1 MKTSHKSI
9 ALVEEALKTIGYLQL
24 FEITEDLAQRVTH
37 LVDPELSIRHKNKSK
52 ESNSYKNAMSH
63 SYQITKRD
71 LLKILWLRNGKS
83 SKNISRNYGYLYI
96 LSNPAWKSKL
106 KVGVTIDIPS
116 RLSSYQ
122 TSSPFRDFKIEK
134 YYLVKNP
141 YDLEKTILSSIP
153 SQGEWIDVENLSKV
167 REIIAESSAAM

>member
-83 SKNISRNYGYLYI
+83 SKNSL
-96 LSNPAWKSKL
+96 A
-106 KVGVTIDIPS
+106 T
-116 RLSSYQ
+116 
-122 TSSPFRDFKIEK
+122 
-134 YYLVKNP
+134 
-141 YDLEKTILSSIP
+141 
-153 SQGEWIDVENLSKV
+153 
-167 REIIAESSAAM
+167 